1 LQTLE
6 HWITWKEKCAAAL
19 CPPETRLELEN
30 FAHVRFRRFAAACA
44 HATNVHDANA
54 LTPTAGEAL
63 HCFEAYLQLRNSREG
78 KVYKEWLFNRASVAG
93 APTLDSIQGGASVLM
108 RDVVREQL
116 RREFSSEW
124 MTALDAPIGV
134 GIGGSE
140 MTLFDLLPDS
150 GDTRTDVER
159 REMESIA
166 ASDAGE
172 FLTVMGHRER
182 VALLARVLGLSL
194 AHKAVTTLA
203 GCGKSVLFDIYNNTL
218 QKLARHIRSAH
229 PREDRSTLA
238 SLTAMAFD
246 RLKELILE
254 WKDSEKACAQLSL
267 LIEQEHEKNQTQR

>member
-19 CPPETRLELEN
+19 CPPETRLELQN
-30 FAHVRFRRFAAACA
+30 FAHVRFHRFAAACA
-44 HATNVHDANA
+44 HDTNVHDANA
-54 LTPTAGEAL
+54 LTPPAEEAW

-78 KVYKEWLFNRASVAG
+78 KIYKEWLFKRASVAG

-116 RREFSSEW
+116 RREFSSKW
-124 MTALDAPIGV
+124 MTALDAPISV

-140 MTLFDLLPDS
+140 VTMLDLLPDS

-166 ASDAGE
+166 ASDARE
-172 FLTVMGHRER
+172 FLSAMSHRER

-194 AHKAVTTLA
+194 AHQAVTALA
-203 GCGKSVLFDIYNNTL
+203 GCGKSVLFDVYNNTL
-218 QKLARHIRSAH
+218 QKLARHVRSVH

-246 RLKELILE
+246 RLKDLILE
-254 WKDSEKACAQLSL
+254 WKESEKACAHLSL
-267 LIEQEHEKNQTQR
+267 LIEQEDEKHQTRR